1 MGASSFFA
9 AEQRVRFGPMMEP
22 KDYYA
27 LGRRDAYAEVLAEHY
42 GRKIHLREMAL
53 EYEKMTGD
61 KHFSHNFHV
70 GK

>member
-1 MGASSFFA
+1 
-9 AEQRVRFGPMMEP
+9 MMEP